1 MLIWLILGHDTIDN
15 CDMDGAEFSTFP
27 DLILQRMRNP
37 GQGTNIYNPID
48 TNPFQC
54 WDFIEYSS
62 FNCIELIISIKLL
75 LNDYICFF
83 LHLFIN
89 YEKQKSFFYTF
100 KKEILMFLLLLYLC
114 FKLVIW
120 QNRITST
127 TLYPTLSSEL
137 NLMLSTHSIKTNF
150 LSWHTLWKENMTLS

>member
-1 MLIWLILGHDTIDN
+1 
-15 CDMDGAEFSTFP
+15 
-27 DLILQRMRNP
+27 MRNP

-62 FNCIELIISIKLL
+62 FNCIAMIISIKLL

-89 YEKQKSFFYTF
+89 YEKQKKVFLYIQEGDINVFIVALF
-100 KKEILMFLLLLYLC
+100 MF
-114 FKLVIW
+114 
-120 QNRITST
+120 
-127 TLYPTLSSEL
+127 
-137 NLMLSTHSIKTNF
+137 
-150 LSWHTLWKENMTLS
+150 